1 MTVIFD
7 KVSLSYGKKNVF
19 KSLNISFSATG
30 ISFLLGENG
39 AGKTQLLRCI
49 HGLVTPQQG
58 SILAPPRAE
67 QAYLLQ
73 APLLLNR
80 SVLANLYF
88 IRGCPVSPK
97 HYFDS
102 QLQQVIDDL
111 SLAPLLSQ
119 SAMTL
124 SGGQKKRLATA
135 RFLLQ
140 KANCWLL
147 DEPSANLDKKNTQII
162 EQAVTKKVNQ
172 QQKVILATHDFF
184 HLQRLFVTGRDE
196 LLVIKDGVVAS
207 HLTNLDINELLHY
220 L

>member
-7 KVSLSYGKKNVF
+7 KVNLSYGKKSIF
-19 KSLNISFSATG
+19 KSLSISFSSTG

-49 HGLVTPQQG
+49 HGLVIPQQG
-58 SILAPPRAE
+58 SVFAPPRIE
-67 QAYLLQ
+67 QAYLFQ
-73 APLLLNR
+73 FPLLLNR

-97 HYFDS
+97 HYFDRR
-102 QLQQVIDDL
+102 LQQVIDDL
-111 SLAPLLSQ
+111 SLTPLLSQ

-124 SGGQKKRLATA
+124 SGGQKKRVAVA

-140 KANCWLL
+140 KASCCLL
-147 DEPSANLDKKNTQII
+147 DEPSTNLDKKNSQIL
-162 EQAVTKKVNQ
+162 EQAIVEKVNR
-172 QQKVILATHDFF
+172 QQKIIIATHDFF

-196 LLVIKDGVVAS
+196 LLVIKDGAIAS
-207 HLTNLDINELLHY
+207 HLTNLDMNELLHY